1 MSNIQKAVDFMV
13 RIANDDTHGYDQT
26 NRNDPDYDCSSLVAT
41 ALYNAGF
48 EVEPSSWTGNLEEQ
62 LRKCGFDD
70 CSKPW
75 KAGDI
80 HLSTWNH
87 VNMSI
92 NESQIAEA
100 TINEKGTV
108 SGGQTGDQTGN
119 EIRIANYYEY
129 SGGWDRHLRYYGK
142 NEEEPSGDTLY
153 VIAKDVIRGKYG
165 NGAERTANL
174 LKAGYNPTLI
184 QYYVNIMLSNQN
196 KTVEDVAREVIVGKW
211 GVGKARK
218 KALECAGYNYAAV
231 QTMVNRMLS

>member
-1 MSNIQKAVDFMV
+1 MANIQKAVDFMV
-13 RIANDDTHGYDQT
+13 RIANDNTHGYDQS
-26 NRNDPDYDCSSLVAT
+26 NRNGPDYDCSSLVAT

-48 EVEPSSWTGNLEEQ
+48 DVKPSSWTGNLEEQ

-80 HLSTWNH
+80 HLSTRNH

-92 NESQIAEA
+92 SESQIAEA

-129 SGGWDRHLRYYGK
+129 SGGWDKHLRYYGK
-142 NEEEPSGDTLY
+142 NEEEPSYDTLY

-165 NGAERTANL
+165 NGVERTANL
-174 LKAGYNPTLI
+174 LKAGYNPELI
-184 QYYVNIMLSNQN
+184 QGYVNRMLSGQY
-196 KTVEDVAREVIVGKW
+196 KTVEDVAREVIAGKW
-211 GVGKARK
+211 GVGADRK
-218 KALECAGYNYAAV
+218 KALESAGYSYADV

>member
-1 MSNIQKAVDFMV
+1 MASIQKAVDFMV

-26 NRNDPDYDCSSLVAT
+26 NRNGPDYDCSSLVAT

-48 EVEPSSWTGNLEEQ
+48 DVKPISWTGNLEEQ

-80 HLSTWNH
+80 HLSTMNH

-92 NESQIAEA
+92 NDTQIAEA

-129 SGGWDRHLRYYGK
+129 SSGWDKHLRYYGK
-142 NEEEPSGDTLY
+142 NEEGTSGDTLY

-165 NGAERTANL
+165 NGVERTANL
-174 LKAGYNPTLI
+174 LKAGYDPEVV
-184 QYYVNIMLSNQN
+184 QGYVNALLSGQY
-196 KTVEDVAREVIVGKW
+196 KTVEDVAREVIAGKW
-211 GVGKARK
+211 GNGVSRK
-218 KALECAGYNYAAV
+218 KALEKAGYSYADV

>member
-1 MSNIQKAVDFMV
+1 MANIQKAVAFMI
-13 RIANDDTHGYDQT
+13 RIANDDTHGYDQS
-26 NRNDPDYDCSSLVAT
+26 NRNGPDYDCCSLVAT

-48 EVEPSSWTGNLEEQ
+48 SVKPSSWTGNLEEQ

-92 NESQIAEA
+92 SESKIAEA

-108 SGGQTGDQTGN
+108 SGGQTGDQTSN

-129 SGGWDRHLRYYGK
+129 SGGWDKHLRYYGK
-142 NEEEPSGDTLY
+142 NEECSSGDTLY

-165 NGAERTANL
+165 NGVERTVNL
-174 LKAGYNPTLI
+174 LKAGYDPEVI
-184 QYYVNIMLSNQN
+184 QGYVNKMLSGHC
-196 KTVEDVAREVIVGKW
+196 KTVEDVAREVIAGKW
-211 GVGKARK
+211 GNGVNRK
-218 KALECAGYNYAAV
+218 TALEKAGYSYADV

>member
-1 MSNIQKAVDFMV
+1 MANIYKAVDFMV
-13 RIANDDTHGYDQT
+13 RIAKDDTHGYDQS
-26 NRNDPDYDCSSLVAT
+26 NRNAPDYDCSSLVAT

-48 EVEPSSWTGNLEEQ
+48 SVKPSSWTGNLEEQ

-108 SGGQTGDQTGN
+108 TGGQTGDQTGN

-142 NEEEPSGDTLY
+142 NDEVPVYDTVY
-153 VIAKDVIRGKYG
+153 VVAKDVIRGKYG
-165 NGAERTANL
+165 NGVERTANL
-174 LKAGYNPTLI
+174 LKAGYKPEVI
-184 QYYVNIMLSNQN
+184 QVWVNRMLSGQY
-196 KTVEDVAREVIVGKW
+196 KTVEDLAREVIAGKW
-211 GVGKARK
+211 GVGADRK
-218 KALECAGYNYAAV
+218 KALESAGYSYADV

>member
-1 MSNIQKAVDFMV
+1 MANIYKAVDFMV

-26 NRNDPDYDCSSLVAT
+26 NRNSPDYDCSSLVAT

-48 EVEPSSWTGNLEEQ
+48 PVKPSSWTGNLEEQ

-92 NESQIAEA
+92 SENQIAEA

-119 EIRIANYYEY
+119 EIHIANYYEY
-129 SGGWDRHLRYYGK
+129 SDGWDKHLRYYGK
-142 NEEEPSGDTLY
+142 NDEVPVNDTFY

-165 NGAERTANL
+165 NGVERTANL
-174 LKAGYNPTLI
+174 LKAGYDPEVI
-184 QYYVNIMLSNQN
+184 QGYVNRMLSGQY
-196 KTVEDVAREVIVGKW
+196 KTVEDVAREVIAGKW
-211 GVGKARK
+211 GVGADRK
-218 KALECAGYNYAAV
+218 KALESAGYSYADI

>member
-1 MSNIQKAVDFMV
+1 MANIYKAVDFMV
-13 RIANDDTHGYDQT
+13 RIANDNAHGYDQT
-26 NRNDPDYDCSSLVAT
+26 NRNGPDYDCSSLVAT

-48 EVEPSSWTGNLEEQ
+48 SVKPSSWTGNLEEQ

-108 SGGQTGDQTGN
+108 TGGQTGDQTGN

-129 SGGWDRHLRYYGK
+129 SVGWDRHLRYYGK
-142 NEEEPSGDTLY
+142 NDEVPVNDTVY
-153 VIAKDVIRGKYG
+153 VVAKDVIRGKYG
-165 NGAERTANL
+165 NGVERTANL
-174 LKAGYNPTLI
+174 LKAGYDPEVI
-184 QYYVNIMLSNQN
+184 QGYVNKMLSGQY
-196 KTVEDVAREVIVGKW
+196 KTVEDVAREVIAGKW
-211 GVGKARK
+211 GVGADRK
-218 KALECAGYNYAAV
+218 KALESAGYSYADV

>member
-1 MSNIQKAVDFMV
+1 MANIQKAVDLMV
-13 RIANDDTHGYDQT
+13 RIANDNTHGYNQS
-26 NRNDPDYDCSSLVAT
+26 NRNGPDYDCSSLVAT

-48 EVEPSSWTGNLEEQ
+48 SVKPSSWTGNLEEQ

-92 NESQIAEA
+92 SESKIAEA

-129 SGGWDRHLRYYGK
+129 SGGWDVHLRYYGK
-142 NEEEPSGDTLY
+142 NEEEPSYDTLY

-165 NGAERTANL
+165 NGVERTANL
-174 LKAGYNPTLI
+174 LKAGYNPDVI
-184 QYYVNIMLSNQN
+184 QDYVNRMLSGQC
-196 KTVEDVAREVIVGKW
+196 KTVEDVAREVIAGKW
-211 GVGKARK
+211 GSGVNRK
-218 KALECAGYNYAAV
+218 NALEKAGYSYADV

>member
-1 MSNIQKAVDFMV
+1 MANIQKAVAFMI
-13 RIANDDTHGYDQT
+13 RIANDDTHGYDQS
-26 NRNDPDYDCSSLVAT
+26 NRNGPDYDCSSLVAT

-48 EVEPSSWTGNLEEQ
+48 SVKPSSWTGNLEEQ

-80 HLSTWNH
+80 HLSTRNH

-92 NESQIAEA
+92 SESKIAEA

-108 SGGQTGDQTGN
+108 SGGQTGDQTSN

-129 SGGWDRHLRYYGK
+129 SDGWDKHLRYHGK
-142 NEEEPSGDTLY
+142 NEECSSGDTLY

-165 NGAERTANL
+165 NGVERTANL
-174 LKAGYNPTLI
+174 LKAGYDPEVI
-184 QYYVNIMLSNQN
+184 QGYVNKMLSGHC
-196 KTVEDVAREVIVGKW
+196 KTVEDVAREVIAGKW
-211 GVGKARK
+211 GNGVNRK
-218 KALECAGYNYAAV
+218 TALEKAGYSYADV

>member
-1 MSNIQKAVDFMV
+1 MANIQKAVDFMV
-13 RIANDDTHGYDQT
+13 RIANDNTHGYDQS
-26 NRNDPDYDCSSLVAT
+26 NRNGPDYDCSSLVAT

-48 EVEPSSWTGNLEEQ
+48 DVKPSSWTGNLEEQ

-80 HLSTWNH
+80 HLSTRNH

-92 NESQIAEA
+92 SESQIAEA

-129 SGGWDRHLRYYGK
+129 SGGWDKHLRYYGK
-142 NEEEPSGDTLY
+142 NEEEPSYDTLY

-165 NGAERTANL
+165 NGVERTANL
-174 LKAGYNPTLI
+174 LKAGYNPELI
-184 QYYVNIMLSNQN
+184 QGYVNRMLFGQY
-196 KTVEDVAREVIVGKW
+196 KTVEDVAREVIAGKW
-211 GVGKARK
+211 GVGADRK
-218 KALECAGYNYAAV
+218 KALESAGYSYADV

>member
-1 MSNIQKAVDFMV
+1 MPNIQKAVDFMI
-13 RIANDDTHGYDQT
+13 RIANDNTHGYDQT
-26 NRNDPDYDCSSLVAT
+26 NRNSPDYDCSSLVAT

-48 EVEPSSWTGNLEEQ
+48 PVKPSSWTGNLEEQ

-129 SGGWDRHLRYYGK
+129 CDGWDRHLRYYGENTK
-142 NEEEPSGDTLY
+142 EPSDDTLY

-165 NGAERTANL
+165 NGAERTQNL
-174 LKAGYNPTLI
+174 LKAGYDPLI
-184 QYYVNIMLSNQN
+184 VQNYVNEMLSNQH
-196 KTVEDVAREVIVGKW
+196 KTVGDVAREVILGKW

-218 KALECAGYNYAAV
+218 KALESAGFSYDDV

>member
-1 MSNIQKAVDFMV
+1 MASIQKAVDFMV

-26 NRNDPDYDCSSLVAT
+26 NRNGPDYDCSSLVAT

-48 EVEPSSWTGNLEEQ
+48 DVKPSSWTGNLEEQ
-62 LRKCGFDD
+62 LHKCGFDD

-92 NESQIAEA
+92 SESQIAEA

-129 SGGWDRHLRYYGK
+129 SSGWDKHLRYYGK
-142 NEEEPSGDTLY
+142 NEEETSGDTLY

-165 NGAERTANL
+165 NGVERTANL
-174 LKAGYNPTLI
+174 LKAGYDPEVV
-184 QYYVNIMLSNQN
+184 QGYVNKMLSGKC
-196 KTVEDVAREVIVGKW
+196 KTVEDVAREVIAGKW
-211 GVGKARK
+211 GVGVRRK
-218 KALECAGYNYAAV
+218 KSLESAGYSYADV

>member
-1 MSNIQKAVDFMV
+1 MANIQKAVDFMV
-13 RIANDDTHGYDQT
+13 RIANDDTHGYDQS
-26 NRNDPDYDCSSLVAT
+26 NRNGPDYDCSSLVAT

-48 EVEPSSWTGNLEEQ
+48 AVQASSWTGNLEEQ

-129 SGGWDRHLRYYGK
+129 SEGWDKHLRYYGE
-142 NEEEPSGDTLY
+142 NEEETTGDTIY

-165 NGAERTANL
+165 NGVERTANL
-174 LKAGYNPTLI
+174 LKAGYDPAVI
-184 QYYVNIMLSNQN
+184 QNYVNRMLSGQY
-196 KTVEDVAREVIVGKW
+196 KTVADVAREVIAGKW
-211 GVGKARK
+211 GNGKNRR
-218 KALECAGYNYAAV
+218 KALEDAGYSYDDV
-231 QTMVNRMLS
+231 QTLVNRMLS

>member
-1 MSNIQKAVDFMV
+1 MANIYKAVDFMV

-26 NRNDPDYDCSSLVAT
+26 NRNSPDYDCSSLVAT

-48 EVEPSSWTGNLEEQ
+48 PVKPSSWTGNLEEQ

-92 NESQIAEA
+92 SENQIAEA

-119 EIRIANYYEY
+119 EIHIANYYEY
-129 SGGWDRHLRYYGK
+129 YGGWDKHLRYYGK
-142 NEEEPSGDTLY
+142 NDEVPVNDTVY

-165 NGAERTANL
+165 NGVERTANL
-174 LKAGYNPTLI
+174 LKAGYDPEVI
-184 QYYVNIMLSNQN
+184 QGYVNRMLSGQY
-196 KTVEDVAREVIVGKW
+196 KTVEDVAREVIAGKW
-211 GVGKARK
+211 GVGADRK
-218 KALECAGYNYAAV
+218 KALESAGYSYADI

>member
-1 MSNIQKAVDFMV
+1 MANIQKAVDFMV

-26 NRNDPDYDCSSLVAT
+26 NRNSPDYDCSSLVAT

-48 EVEPSSWTGNLEEQ
+48 AVQPSSWTGNLEEQ

-70 CSKPW
+70 CQKPW

-92 NESQIAEA
+92 SESQIAEA

-119 EIRIANYYEY
+119 EIRIASYYEY
-129 SGGWDRHLRYYGK
+129 SGGWDKHLRYYGENN
-142 NEEEPSGDTLY
+142 NEQSSDSTY

-165 NGAERTANL
+165 NGVERTANL
-174 LKAGYNPTLI
+174 LKEGYDASYI
-184 QYYVNIMLSNQN
+184 QDYVNRMLSGQY
-196 KTVEDVAREVIVGKW
+196 KTVGDLAREVIAGKW
-211 GVGKARK
+211 GSGVNRK
-218 KALECAGYNYAAV
+218 NALEKAGYSYADV

>member
-1 MSNIQKAVDFMV
+1 MANIQKAVDFMV
-13 RIANDDTHGYDQT
+13 RIANDDTHGYDQL
-26 NRNDPDYDCSSLVAT
+26 NRNSPDYDCSSLVAT

-48 EVEPSSWTGNLEEQ
+48 SVKPSSWTGNLEEQ

-80 HLSTWNH
+80 HLSTMNH

-92 NESQIAEA
+92 NETQIAEA

-119 EIRIANYYEY
+119 EVRVADYYEY
-129 SGGWDRHLRYYGK
+129 SSGWDVHLRYYGVTDG
-142 NEEEPSGDTLY
+142 PYCDSIY
-153 VIAKDVIRGKYG
+153 VVAKDVIRGKYG

-174 LKAGYNPTLI
+174 IKAGYDAVMVQN
-184 QYYVNIMLSNQN
+184 YVNDLLSGKY
-196 KTVEDVAREVIVGKW
+196 KTVEEVAREVIAGKW
-211 GVGKARK
+211 GNGTDRRI
-218 KALECAGYNYAAV
+218 ALEGAGYSYADV
-231 QTMVNRMLS
+231 QSIVNRMLS

>member
-1 MSNIQKAVDFMV
+1 MANIHKAVEFMV
-13 RIANDDTHGYDQT
+13 RVANDDTHGYNQS
-26 NRNDPDYDCSSLVAT
+26 NRNGPDYDCSSLVAT

-48 EVEPSSWTGNLEEQ
+48 SVNPSSWTGNLEEQ

-92 NESQIAEA
+92 SENQIVEA

-108 SGGQTGDQTGN
+108 SGGQTGDQTGK
-119 EIRIANYYEY
+119 EISIANYYEY

-142 NEEEPSGDTLY
+142 NDEVPVNDTVY
-153 VIAKDVIRGKYG
+153 VVAKDVIRGKYG

-174 LKAGYNPTLI
+174 LKGGYDPEVI
-184 QYYVNIMLSNQN
+184 QGYVNRMLSGLY
-196 KTVEDVAREVIVGKW
+196 KTVEDTAREVIAGKW
-211 GVGKARK
+211 GVGADRK
-218 KALECAGYNYAAV
+218 KALESAGYSYDDV

>member
-1 MSNIQKAVDFMV
+1 MANIQKAVDFMV
-13 RIANDDTHGYDQT
+13 RTANDDTHGYDQT
-26 NRNDPDYDCSSLVAT
+26 NRNGPDYDCSSLVAT

-48 EVEPSSWTGNLEEQ
+48 AVQPSSWTGNLEEQ

-70 CSKPW
+70 CCKPW

-92 NESQIAEA
+92 NESQIVEA

-129 SGGWDRHLRYYGK
+129 SEGWDVHLRYYGE
-142 NEEEPSGDTLY
+142 NEEEPNGDTIY
-153 VIAKDVIRGKYG
+153 VVAKDVIRGKYG
-165 NGAERTANL
+165 NGVERTANL
-174 LKAGYNPTLI
+174 LKAGYDPTVI
-184 QYYVNIMLSNQN
+184 QDYVNRMLSGQY
-196 KTVEDVAREVIVGKW
+196 KTVADVAREVIAGKW
-211 GVGKARK
+211 GNGKDRRN
-218 KALECAGYNYAAV
+218 ALESAGYSYDDV

>member
-1 MSNIQKAVDFMV
+1 MANIQKAVDFMV
-13 RIANDDTHGYDQT
+13 RMAKDDTHGYDQT
-26 NRNDPDYDCSSLVAT
+26 NRNGPDYDCSSLVAT

-48 EVEPSSWTGNLEEQ
+48 TVNPSSWTGNLEEQ
-62 LRKCGFDD
+62 LRKCGFGD

-80 HLSTWNH
+80 HLSTLNH

-108 SGGQTGDQTGN
+108 SCGQAGDQTGN

-129 SGGWDRHLRYYGK
+129 SGGWDRHLRYYGE
-142 NEEEPSGDTLY
+142 NGEEPSGDTLY

-165 NGAERTANL
+165 NGVERTANL
-174 LKAGYNPTLI
+174 LKAGYKPEVI
-184 QYYVNIMLSNQN
+184 QGYVNRMLAGQYKN
-196 KTVEDVAREVIVGKW
+196 VEDVAREVIAGKW
-211 GVGKARK
+211 GVGISRK
-218 KALECAGYNYAAV
+218 KALESAGYCYDEV
-231 QTMVNRMLS
+231 QSVVNRMLS

>member
-1 MSNIQKAVDFMV
+1 MANIQKAVDFMV

-26 NRNDPDYDCSSLVAT
+26 NRNGPDYDCSSLVAT

-48 EVEPSSWTGNLEEQ
+48 DVKPSSWTGNLEEQ

-80 HLSTWNH
+80 HLSTCNH

-129 SGGWDRHLRYYGK
+129 SGGWDRHLRYYGE
-142 NEEEPSGDTLY
+142 NEEVPSADTLY

-165 NGAERTANL
+165 NGVERTANL
-174 LKAGYNPTLI
+174 LKAGYDPEVV
-184 QYYVNIMLSNQN
+184 QGYVNRMLSGQY
-196 KTVEDVAREVIVGKW
+196 KTVEDVAREVIAGKW
-211 GVGKARK
+211 GVGARRK
-218 KALECAGYNYAAV
+218 KSLESAGYSYADI